1 MDRQHPLGDHGL
13 HNAQQAGALLDF
25 MEVVVGVPGP
35 KALVFGKLAI
45 KIPVQPD
52 ALLTGAVECLKNLSA
67 VDVPHGVENAEA
79 HGNGIVFQI
88 DPEPDIG
95 HAVGGLH
102 KFIYG
107 GAVVQQIRGRAVFL
121 IKKVQDALVL
131 QHGLAHILRQLR
143 LLGDGVHYLGG
154 KIFVLRHVVFQL

>member
-1 MDRQHPLGDHGL
+1 MTVLSAPGKGAELVFRQGRIGVVIKVAAIYHHRPRLRQDVMDCQHPLGDHGL

-25 MEVVVGVPGP
+25 MEVVVGVAGP
-35 KALVFGKLAI
+35 EALVFGKLSV

-52 ALLTGAVECLKNLSA
+52 ALLAGAVECLKNLAA
-67 VDVPHGVENAEA
+67 VDVPHGIENAEA

-88 DPEPDIG
+88 DPELDIG

-107 GAVVQQIRGRAVFL
+107 GAVVQQV
-121 IKKVQDALVL
+121 
-131 QHGLAHILRQLR
+131 
-143 LLGDGVHYLGG
+143 
-154 KIFVLRHVVFQL
+154 